1 MDSLEEKIHQYLEDS
16 KLIAANLD
24 RQRIHNIV
32 QALYHAW
39 EQRKRVFVIGN
50 GGSAGTASHFAADLT
65 KYPTDLL
72 PAPLHSTVQRL
83 QAISL
88 VENPS
93 LMTSIIN
100 DLGFENLFVEQ
111 LRHYHFGPGDVLI
124 AISVHGGAGR
134 DRAGAWSQNLLKA
147 VDYAKQQGGV
157 VIGLSGFDGGMLA
170 EEAHHAIVVPARS
183 TPLVESFHV
192 VLHHIIIDSL
202 RDMITEKVKQKEA

>member
-1 MDSLEEKIHQYLEDS
+1 MDSLEEKIHQYFEAS
-16 KLIAANLD
+16 REVAAKLD
-24 RQRIHNIV
+24 RSRIRDIV
-32 QALYHAW
+32 QALYNAW
-39 EQRKRVFVIGN
+39 EQGKRVFVMGN

-65 KYPTDLL
+65 KYPTDQL
-72 PAPLHSTVQRL
+72 PAPLHGTVKRL

-111 LRHYHFGPGDVLI
+111 LRHYHFGPGDVLV

-157 VIGLSGFDGGMLA
+157 VVGLSGFDGGMLA
-170 EEAHHAIVVPARS
+170 EEAHHVLVVPAHS

-192 VLHHIIIDSL
+192 VVHHIIIDSL
-202 RDMITEKVKQKEA
+202 RDLITEKVKQKES